1 MILIPE
7 QVKAIRDRIN
17 ELQYTI
23 DNSTIYFDE
32 VMTLND
38 KRNKEEQIRY
48 LHRIL
53 EESEFV
59 ERAEDAVID
68 YGTKFV
74 IKFSGENQ
82 EEIYT

>member
-38 KRNKEEQIRY
+38 
-48 LHRIL
+48 
-53 EESEFV
+53 
-59 ERAEDAVID
+59 
-68 YGTKFV
+68 
-74 IKFSGENQ
+74 
-82 EEIYT
+82 